1 MMKKTI
7 LAYGLTAGVV
17 ASALMLATTR
27 YVKTMELGKADII
40 GYSSIV
46 VVGLMIFF
54 GVRAYRRK
62 VGGTMTF
69 RRGFL
74 VGLGITLV
82 SSVCYLATFQLL
94 YYVLEPGIG
103 EKYAECMVERVR
115 RSGGSPAEIAAREEQ
130 ARQVVA
136 LYETPWGNIAL
147 TLVETLPV
155 GLVLTTLSAAI
166 LRRR

>member
-1 MMKKTI
+1 MIRKTI
-7 LAYGLTAGVV
+7 LVYGLTAGVV
-17 ASALMLATTR
+17 ASALMLAATR
-27 YVKTMELGKADII
+27 YVKTMELGKADVI

-54 GVRAYRRK
+54 GVRAHRRK
-62 VGGTMTF
+62 AGGTMSF

-82 SSVCYLATFQLL
+82 SSACYLATFQLL
-94 YYVLEPGIG
+94 YYVVEPGIG

-115 RSGGSPAEIAAREEQ
+115 RSGGSADEIAARQEQ
-130 ARQVVA
+130 ARRIVA
-136 LYETPWGNIAL
+136 LYENPWSNIAL
-147 TLVETLPV
+147 TLVEPLPV
-155 GLVLTTLSAAI
+155 GLLLTTLSAAI